1 MEEIKTG
8 VFQITNN
15 NPIYIIGDIQHLLGD
30 LKLGDGIWK
39 NTETGHSI
47 CILTTG
53 LGYYKLFNVL
63 TDKNVQIIIDAN
75 NLASYLR
82 YILHTY
88 TDNAGNKYTQL
99 NNFTYQIFAYILAM
113 NEAVLRANC

>member
-1 MEEIKTG
+1 MIC
-8 VFQITNN
+8 
-15 NPIYIIGDIQHLLGD
+15 
-30 LKLGDGIWK
+30 
-39 NTETGHSI
+39 SI
-47 CILTTG
+47 AWA
-53 LGYYKLFNVL
+53 FNVL

-99 NNFTYQIFAYILAM
+99 NSFTCQIFAYIPAM
-113 NEAVLRANC
+113 NDAVLRANC